1 MISLGTLNKSC
12 VMVDWNCFWLDR
24 KKKVNHGGALQIIY
38 PRKGIANVSKE
49 VFFKGPF
56 LVMNERAARA
66 DDLLPNHG
74 WSSLHPTALLCET
87 ATPQNFSLLPKR

>member
-1 MISLGTLNKSC
+1 
-12 VMVDWNCFWLDR
+12 MV
-24 KKKVNHGGALQIIY
+24 GALQIIY

-66 DDLLPNHG
+66 DDLLPNP
-74 WSSLHPTALLCET
+74 WEEFP
-87 ATPQNFSLLPKR
+87 LPLFFWHQRPHMS